1 MENNMEKS
9 MKSEISNTANNTDF
23 TDRMILLRKQK
34 GWSQED
40 LAERLGVSRQTV
52 SKWELGTSKPKM
64 STIIEMSKLYNL
76 TTDELI
82 NGKDESKAVEIE
94 TKVVSDSSTQI
105 IINDPSGLN
114 SEVSNI
120 NVKVKTESKIKI
132 FIKKHIRKIIII
144 LALVLLLAYLSFSAY
159 KFCILKEI
167 NDKFNSYKD
176 VNNCYIE
183 RKEIVTNNETGTAY
197 ILNERYW
204 YKDEYLKVEY
214 IKTENGITSTVHDY
228 IDFQKQEKYVVNE
241 NTKKIVKR
249 QNIYGYEQFKNGI
262 FEYIIKENYYKDNI
276 DIIKKALDISE
287 NVIIL
292 NNKYIK
298 KSKNKNENVQK
309 TYNKENAIIEQYYT
323 MSDNEEIKI
332 LYDIK
337 INVVKDEDVKIEYV
351 DLDKYELKK

>member
-1 MENNMEKS
+1 M
-9 MKSEISNTANNTDF
+9 
-23 TDRMILLRKQK
+23 
-34 GWSQED
+34 
-40 LAERLGVSRQTV
+40 
-52 SKWELGTSKPKM
+52 
-64 STIIEMSKLYNL
+64 
-76 TTDELI
+76 
-82 NGKDESKAVEIE
+82 
-94 TKVVSDSSTQI
+94 
-105 IINDPSGLN
+105 
-114 SEVSNI
+114 
-120 NVKVKTESKIKI
+120 
-132 FIKKHIRKIIII
+132 
-144 LALVLLLAYLSFSAY
+144 
-159 KFCILKEI
+159 
-167 NDKFNSYKD
+167 
-176 VNNCYIE
+176 
-183 RKEIVTNNETGTAY
+183 
-197 ILNERYW
+197 
-204 YKDEYLKVEY
+204 
-214 IKTENGITSTVHDY
+214 
-228 IDFQKQEKYVVNE
+228 
-241 NTKKIVKR
+241 KR